1 MNNVLYPLTYLGLG
15 PYMIAL
21 ARALQ
26 SSCGYRPTFLAV
38 TPAEVAF
45 ARNNANRDSLVLALP
60 GQVGSG
66 ANVLFS
72 QAEYESVYG
81 FMKAKHGGSHKE
93 WRDRVNTIFRCVER
107 AVVDRKINLFIVWN
121 GSDCVGKVCQILAQ
135 KHALKILYLENGY
148 FPDTLQ
154 VDPCGVNAEASIC
167 ELSSAQW
174 EQAPVPAAAPAQP
187 TRPSAVVPLSLL
199 QRLVLKCRSRLDP
212 RFYARY
218 PELRNQQKAGRVKSS
233 LALSSTHSVLKSKKD
248 FALIVL
254 QVHDDTQL
262 LLNSPLFKNP
272 RDFLLH
278 CYSSVRAVFGPH
290 YPIVVKLH
298 PVDMERICYADLA
311 SSMCG
316 VSWIGSEPVQPLLLG
331 CGFVMVINSS
341 VGLQSIALHK
351 PTVVF
356 GDSFYSRSEV
366 CNVVR
371 TLHDTR
377 IVLDALKEKG
387 YQKDFGQI
395 DRFVRYLTHSYFVPG
410 SWSLKPDSDLT
421 PVIQRIQWLLTKA

>member
-26 SSCGYRPTFLAV
+26 SRYNFCPTYLAV
-38 TPAEVAF
+38 TPSEAAF
-45 ARNNANRDSLVLALP
+45 AMNNASGDSLVLALP
-60 GQVGSG
+60 DDTDSG
-66 ANVLFS
+66 TDALLS

-81 FMKAKHGGSHKE
+81 FMKAKYGGSHKE
-93 WRDRVNTIFRCVER
+93 WRDRVNTVFRCVER
-107 AVVDRKINLFIVWN
+107 AVVDRKITLFIVWN
-121 GSDCVGKVCQILAQ
+121 GSDCVGKVCQILAH
-135 KHALKILYLENGY
+135 KHGLKILYLENGY
-148 FPDTLQ
+148 FPNTLQ
-154 VDPCGVNAEASIC
+154 IDPCGVNAEASIC
-167 ELSSAQW
+167 ELSRAEW
-174 EQAPVPAAAPAQP
+174 EREPVPVVVSGQP
-187 TRPSAVVPLSLL
+187 THPSHIVPLSLF
-199 QRLVLKCRSRLDP
+199 QRAVLKCKSKLDR
-212 RFYARY
+212 RFFSRY
-218 PELRNQQKAGRVKSS
+218 PELRDQQKAKRVHTN
-233 LALSSTHSVLKSKKD
+233 LTLSTSHSVLKNKKE

-278 CYSSVRAVFGPH
+278 CYSSIREVYGPN

-298 PVDMERICYADLA
+298 PVDMDRICYADLA
-311 SSMCG
+311 SSMRG
-316 VSWIGSEPVQPLLLG
+316 VSWIGAEPVQPLLLG

-351 PTVVF
+351 PTLVF

-366 CNVVR
+366 CTVVR
-371 TLHDTR
+371 SVHDTR
-377 IVLDALKEKG
+377 VALLALKGSG
-387 YQKDFGQI
+387 YQKDPRQI
-395 DRFVRYLTHSYFVPG
+395 DRFVHYLSQSYFVPG

-421 PVIQRIQWLLTKA
+421 PVINRIQWLLNKA

>member
-26 SSCGYRPTFLAV
+26 SRYGFNPTFLAV
-38 TPAEVAF
+38 TPAEAAF
-45 ARNNANRDSLVLALP
+45 ARNNASGSSLVLAL
-60 GQVGSG
+60 GGDADSSSD
-66 ANVLFS
+66 VLLS
-72 QAEYESVYG
+72 PAEYESVYG
-81 FMKAKHGGSHKE
+81 FMKAKYGGSHKE
-93 WRDRVNTIFRCVER
+93 WRDRVNAIFRSIETAIVER
-107 AVVDRKINLFIVWN
+107 KITLCIVWN

-148 FPDTLQ
+148 FPNTLQ
-154 VDPCGVNAEASIC
+154 IDPCGVNAEASIC
-167 ELSSAQW
+167 ELSRAEWERDPLPAMAQI
-174 EQAPVPAAAPAQP
+174 QP
-187 TRPSAVVPLSLL
+187 TRPSAVVPLSLY
-199 QRLVLKCRSRLDP
+199 QRLVLKCKSRLDQK
-212 RFYARY
+212 FYIRY
-218 PELRNQQKAGRVKSS
+218 PELRDQQKAKRVKTN
-233 LALSSTHSVLKSKKD
+233 LALSSTHSVLKNKRE

-278 CYSSVRAVFGPH
+278 CYSNIREVFGPN

-298 PVDMERICYADLA
+298 PVDMDRICYADLA
-311 SSMCG
+311 SSMHG
-316 VSWIGSEPVQPLLLG
+316 VSWIGAEPVQPLLLE

-351 PTVVF
+351 PTLVF

-366 CNVVR
+366 CSVVR
-371 TLHDTR
+371 SAHDTR
-377 IVLDALKEKG
+377 VALLALKGAG
-387 YQKDFGQI
+387 YQKDPRQI
-395 DRFVRYLTHSYFVPG
+395 DQFIRYLTQSYFVPG

-421 PVIQRIQWLLTKA
+421 PVINRIQWLLTKA